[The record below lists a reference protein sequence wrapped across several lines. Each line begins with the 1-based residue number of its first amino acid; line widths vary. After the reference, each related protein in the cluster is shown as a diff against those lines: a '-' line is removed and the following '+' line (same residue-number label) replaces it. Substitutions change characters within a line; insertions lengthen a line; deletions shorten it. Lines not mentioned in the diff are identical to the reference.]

1 MAVERG
7 QVLEIALEQ
16 FRHYQNR
23 VVFYLTAGF
32 VVGFVIGLGAAWSLM
47 HLYLE

>member
-7 QVLEIALEQ
+7 EILESALEQ
-16 FRHYQNR
+16 IRHYQNW
-23 VVFYLTAGF
+23 VVFYLATGF

-47 HLYLE
+47 RVFLE